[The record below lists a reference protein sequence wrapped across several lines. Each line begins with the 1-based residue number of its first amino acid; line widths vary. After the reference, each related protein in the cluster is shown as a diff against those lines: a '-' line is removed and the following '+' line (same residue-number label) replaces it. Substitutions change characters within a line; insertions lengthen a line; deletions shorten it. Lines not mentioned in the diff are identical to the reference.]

1 VRPWQEFEEL
11 ATPEAR
17 LARCIDKSDALIQH
31 DIAAIETWDQA
42 TSTLEDGGCR
52 DAGG

>member
-1 VRPWQEFEEL
+1 MVERAL
-11 ATPEAR
+11 R
-17 LARCIDKSDALIQH
+17 LGVLDLDALIHH